1 MELLA
6 VKASTAGIDLAAVV
20 EPGFD
25 GRFRGDPSRLRQV
38 VVNLLSNAVKFTAR
52 GSVVA
57 RVAAV
62 DRDAGRRASASRSTD
77 TGIGMTPEGLA
88 RLFRPFAQAEDSTT
102 RNYGGTGLGLTISK
116 QIVERMGGRI
126 GVDQRARPRQH
137 LLGRDPLP
145 ARHGPGAARAPRAPR
160 GRCAGRSSRSTPVP
174 TRSCGC

>member
-6 VKASTAGIDLAAVV
+6 VKASTAGIDLAAVI

-38 VVNLLSNAVKFTAR
+38 VVNLLGNAIKFTAR

-57 RVAAV
+57 RVSAVASGPDAATV
-62 DRDAGRRASASRSTD
+62 RIEVTD

-116 QIVERMGGRI
+116 QIVERMDGRI
-126 GVDQRARPRQH
+126 GVASEPGRGSTFWVEIPFPRSTALAPPARLARPR
-137 LLGRDPLP
+137 
-145 ARHGPGAARAPRAPR
+145 APMRWS
-160 GRCAGRSSRSTPVP
+160 SSRSTPAP